1 MGQGPAESLSL
12 RRDSAASG
20 VVLVE
25 RPAPEAAPVGWAAPE
40 AAPTERPTACRA
52 LLAGEPADRCP
63 LPAEELLARRPLPAD
78 ADVSRWSFPR
88 RACLP
93 PRTKRGRCEDC
104 CAMIPSFLLVVDQY
118 YVMGPGPRADVPFCF
133 HHLGTLGVRGADR
146 QPAPTGHA
154 RPFALAMPPALC
166 PESSLSLNI
175 IWVSRRCRVF
185 SAGCAAAACP
195 FWRSGYD

>member
-12 RRDSAASG
+12 RRDGAALE
-20 VVLVE
+20 VVLAE
-25 RPAPEAAPVGWAAPE
+25 RPAPEAAPAGRPAPE
-40 AAPTERPTACRA
+40 AAPPGRPTACRA
-52 LLAGEPADRCP
+52 LLAGEPADRRP
-63 LPAEELLARRPLPAD
+63 PPAEELLARRPPPTD
-78 ADVSRWSFPR
+78 ADVPRWSFPR
-88 RACLP
+88 RAGLP
-93 PRTKRGRCEDC
+93 PRTERGRCEDC

-133 HHLGTLGVRGADR
+133 HHLGTPGVRGADR

>member
-12 RRDSAASG
+12 RRDGAASG
-20 VVLVE
+20 VVPVE
-25 RPAPEAAPVGWAAPE
+25 RPAPEAAPVG
-40 AAPTERPTACRA
+40 RPIACRA
-52 LLAGEPADRCP
+52 LLAGEPTDRC
-63 LPAEELLARRPLPAD
+63 PLPAD
-78 ADVSRWSFPR
+78 ADVPRWSFPR
-88 RACLP
+88 RAGSP
-93 PRTKRGRCEDC
+93 FRVERERCEGC

-118 YVMGPGPRADVPFCF
+118 YVMGPGSRADAPLCF
-133 HHLGTLGVRGADR
+133 HHLGTPGVRGADR

-154 RPFALAMPPALC
+154 RPSALAMPPALC
-166 PESSLSLNI
+166 PESSLSLKI